1 MRWSDL
7 PLNPSRRTL
16 RQFGGL
22 CLVFFGMLAARSWL
36 ANPDA
41 RSAVVLGLL
50 AAAGGVLG
58 LVAPVVLRPV
68 FVGALILAFPIGWV
82 MSRVILVL
90 MFGLVITP
98 LALLFRMQGRDVLGL
113 RKRADDATYWVAK
126 PAPSDLKGYFRQF

>member
-22 CLVFFGMLAARSWL
+22 CVVFFGILAVRSWL
-36 ANPDA
+36 PHHDSRIAI
-41 RSAVVLGLL
+41 VFGLL

-58 LVAPVVLRPV
+58 VIAPSLLRPV
-68 FVGALILAFPIGWV
+68 FVGSVILAFPIGWV
-82 MSRVILVL
+82 MSRVILMF

-98 LALLFRMQGRDVLGL
+98 LGLLFRLQGRDVLGL
-113 RKRADDATYWVAK
+113 RRRADDATYWVAK
-126 PAPSDLKGYFRQF
+126 PAPSELKSYFRQF